1 MSGRD
6 CDMAIVGGG
15 FAGGLVALALA
26 EARPA
31 PREAA

>member
-6 CDMAIVGGG
+6 CDRAIVGGDL
-15 FAGGLVALALA
+15 AGGLVALALA